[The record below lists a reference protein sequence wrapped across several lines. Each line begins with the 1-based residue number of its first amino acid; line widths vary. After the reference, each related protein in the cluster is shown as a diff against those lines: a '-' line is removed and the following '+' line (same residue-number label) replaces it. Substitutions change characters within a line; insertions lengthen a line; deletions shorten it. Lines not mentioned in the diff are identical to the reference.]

1 MNSGYLK
8 INVASVR
15 DGRAS
20 IYFKYSE
27 EAVSI
32 LKAAVPG
39 TARRF
44 CRENRTWDVDI
55 RSIPELVRT
64 FAQYSIGGM
73 YYECSP
79 LISAYVKYCEKNGI
93 ENVFAKSADPAP
105 LQEKLFPPQALP
117 KEAYEMKDIVPE
129 GYFENADPDL
139 PVPVLPAGSGFT
151 PYPHQISGA
160 AILLKNRKYILADT
174 MGLGKTFTAILAA
187 YNRTGRKLIVTP
199 ASLKLNWRNEI
210 VRFGIPESEIC
221 VISSKTVKEDLKS
234 NAEWVIVNYDS
245 LRCVHREIPLSIW
258 AEGFTTAVF
267 DEAHYC
273 KAVNAKGGPGSMR
286 SRFSAVIAEKIPNVY
301 LLTGTPITNKTR
313 DIFML
318 LKMVGSPLAKNWFAF
333 AHRYCG
339 AERNSFGWQFDG
351 ASNREELNRK
361 LRDCMLRRRIENTL
375 DMPQKIRSYIPVE
388 ADLKDYDRILKKYL
402 SPDDDSSPLAVL
414 NAMKQAAAMGKT
426 DKTCSLISDL
436 LENGKS
442 VVVYT
447 CYLEPAEKICRCFGD
462 DCVRIT
468 GDVSA
473 EDRQGAVEKFQ
484 NGEKKVIVCTVSA
497 GGVGLTLTRSD
508 VVVFNDFDY
517 SAANM
522 RQAEDRIW
530 RIGQRNACSIFYVYA
545 DKCLLDETLCDM
557 LNRKL
562 SDMGKIIDGK
572 EEALVTNEDEDN
584 RAVLLKKL
592 LAMKSTAERK
602 RKSRKKEI
610 IKEPSVLQPFLIPE
624 FC

>member
-1 MNSGYLK
+1 MENEYLR
-8 INVASVR
+8 INVASVK

-20 IYFKYSE
+20 IYFKYHE

-39 TARRF
+39 SSRRF

-55 RSIPELVRT
+55 RCLPDLIKC
-64 FAQYSIGGM
+64 FAQCSVGGT
-73 YYECSP
+73 YYECSS
-79 LISAYVKYCEKNGI
+79 LISVYSKYCEKNGMKN
-93 ENVFAKSADPAP
+93 ELADVNAAVPV
-105 LQEKLFPPQALP
+105 QEELFSSQRIPE
-117 KEAYEMKDIVPE
+117 KTYEMKEIIPE
-129 GYFENADPDL
+129 AYFEISDPCFPI
-139 PVPVLPAGSGFT
+139 PVQPAGSGIR
-151 PYPHQISGA
+151 PYPHQITGA
-160 AILLKNRKYILADT
+160 GILLENRKYVLADT

-210 VRFGIPESEIC
+210 IRFGIPESDIC
-221 VISSKTVKEDLKS
+221 VISSKTVKDDLK
-234 NAEWVIVNYDS
+234 NGADWVIVNYDS
-245 LRCVHREIPLSIW
+245 LRCVQREVPVISW
-258 AEGFTTAVF
+258 AKNFAVAVF

-273 KAVNAKGGPGSMR
+273 KALNAKGEPGSIR
-286 SRFSAVIAEKIPNVY
+286 AKFSVQISGVVPNVY
-301 LLTGTPITNKTR
+301 LLTGTPITNKAK

-318 LKMVGSPLAKNWFAF
+318 LKMVDSPLAKNWFAF

-339 AERNSFGWQFDG
+339 ASRNSFGWQFDG

-361 LRDCMLRRRIENTL
+361 LRDCMLRRRIENIL
-375 DMPQKIRSYIPVE
+375 DMPQKIRSFIPVE
-388 ADLKDYDRILKKYL
+388 ADLKEYDRILNRYI
-402 SPDDDSSPLAVL
+402 SCDESGDALAAL
-414 NAMKQAAAMGKT
+414 GAMKQAVAIGKT
-426 DKTCSLISDL
+426 EKTCELISDL

-447 CYLEPAEKICRCFGD
+447 CYLDPAERIFNHFRD
-462 DCVRIT
+462 DCVKIT

-473 EDRQGAVEKFQ
+473 EARQDAVEQFQ

-545 DKCLLDETLCDM
+545 DKCLLDESLCDM
-557 LNRKL
+557 LNKKL
-562 SDMGKIIDGK
+562 SNKGKIIDGK
-572 EEALVTNEDEDN
+572 EDALITDDDTAN
-584 RAVLLKKL
+584 RSVLLKKL
-592 LAMKSTAERK
+592 LEMKSSAEKK
-602 RKSRKKEI
+602 RNSRKKVRI
-610 IKEPSVLQPFLIPE
+610 REPSVIQPFLIPE